1 MFSRKNFL
9 TYALVCLI
17 LFGLGLYSV
26 FVNGTLDPSSGNS
39 WCIIFIPLV
48 IAVLLMLGYIRDRKR
63 AKDAA
68 KSKKKK

>member
-17 LFGLGLYSV
+17 LFGLGLISV
-26 FVNGTLDPSSGNS
+26 FVNGTLDPTNGNS

-48 IAVLLMLGYIRDRKR
+48 IAILLMLGYIRDKRR
-63 AKDAA
+63 AKN
-68 KSKKKK
+68 SKKKK